1 MTRHP
6 IAVALREARLAAGF
20 LTASEA
26 ARAMGVPVPSVI
38 AHEGA
43 GKSFRTPK
51 AEYLQLYAKTYG
63 TPIESLLGPAKA
75 PAPRRVPMTAA
86 ELEAW
91 MDRHGISQAG
101 LARELEVS
109 RNTIAV
115 YLSGGQ
121 EMPRVF
127 DLALKAIEAKMKE
140 KQDV

>member
-1 MTRHP
+1 MRHP
-6 IAVALREARLAAGF
+6 IAAALREARLAAGF
-20 LTASEA
+20 QTASEA

-51 AEYLQLYAKTYG
+51 AEYLQLYAKTYC

-75 PAPRRVPMTAA
+75 PTPRRVPMTAA

-109 RNTIAV
+109 RNTLAA
-115 YLSGGQ
+115 YLTGKQ
-121 EMPRVF
+121 EIPQVF
-127 DLALKAIEAKMKE
+127 KMAIKGLEKE
-140 KQDV
+140 L